1 MKQSRFFAILMALC
15 LVVTMVPV
23 LPVRAE
29 QVTSGTLDGRT
40 TTMTWEFED
49 GTLTITGDDYCIDDK
64 TAPWEHLRY
73 EIESIVFDG
82 SLTIIPEIFSNFP
95 CLKNIVWPK
104 DVTYLNGAFNNCYNL
119 ESVVVPDT
127 VYDLEFSFDYCISL
141 NYAVLPAG
149 LDCIQSSFDNCGT
162 LCAVIFLGD
171 APTYIYKTPF

>member
-1 MKQSRFFAILMALC
+1 
-15 LVVTMVPV
+15 MVPV